1 MLDIGFKDL
10 AAPGSYPKK
19 YIDGSPSRSEEMTA
33 YGKSFR
39 IAVIVL
45 FSLAVGGLLTARSYS
60 QTSSIKIGSVDI
72 QRALN
77 ECDAGKEAKKAL
89 TKEVEKF
96 QRLVAEKQKEL
107 QDMKESLEKQA
118 MMLTPEARGTREKEL
133 QTRLR
138 DVQRWGED
146 VQNELN
152 QKRVEMERNVLVGL
166 QKVVQK
172 LGTDE
177 GYTLILEKSQ
187 TSVLFASKSIDMTD
201 LVIKAYD
208 VQKK

>member
-1 MLDIGFKDL
+1 M
-10 AAPGSYPKK
+10 
-19 YIDGSPSRSEEMTA
+19 
-33 YGKSFR
+33 
-39 IAVIVL
+39 AVVVL
-45 FSLAVGGLLTARSYS
+45 FYIVAGGCLTGRAFS
-60 QTSSIKIGSVDI
+60 QTSTIKIGSVDI

-96 QRLVAEKQKEL
+96 QRLAAEKDKEL
-107 QDMKESLEKQA
+107 QEMKESLDKQV
-118 MMLTPEARGTREKEL
+118 MMLTPEARGIRENEL
-133 QTRLR
+133 QTKLR
-138 DVQRWGED
+138 DFQRWGED

-152 QKRVEMERNVLVGL
+152 QRRAETERNILAGL

-172 LGTDE
+172 LGADE
-177 GYTLILEKSQ
+177 GYTLILEKTQ
-187 TSVLFASKSIDMTD
+187 NGVFFTSNSVDITD